1 LIQLAVLARREPV
14 GYPGGFLE
22 DLFLIAHAPFWPLD
36 MELVLLCVD
45 EGHWTNVSLF
55 QGFQVFCLLKRAYY
69 PWALLDFIS

>member
-36 MELVLLCVD
+36 ME
-45 EGHWTNVSLF
+45 
-55 QGFQVFCLLKRAYY
+55 
-69 PWALLDFIS
+69 